1 MARPTTY
8 PPERHFLRDLSIAT
22 DYVATDRLTATAP
35 VDEFVRNAA
44 GTAGV
49 GFVAAVVDVSAANV
63 ALIASHPTWTATADL
78 SITGT
83 GWLREGPM
91 VVESQLVRVGSNT
104 VVVSSE
110 VRDGSGS
117 RVATSLIAFARIP
130 RSASASAADFD
141 PASLVGQQRRMEP
154 TVPPAPIPLLD
165 RVGLKVID
173 AANGTVEIPHD
184 DYVTNSFG
192 TINGGVLGVLFQAA
206 AEAAV
211 PDMVATDLQ
220 IHYLRQARSG
230 PARTVLTVLRRGTDH
245 AVCAVDAVDAG
256 DADRLLSR
264 ATVTLQRP
272 PA

>member
-22 DYVATDRLTATAP
+22 DYLAADRLIATAP
-35 VDEFVRNAA
+35 VDDFVRNDAGAA
-44 GTAGV
+44 GL
-49 GFVAAVVDVSAANV
+49 GFIAAVVDVAAANV
-63 ALIASHPTWTATADL
+63 ALFASHPHWNATANL

-91 VVESQLVRVGSNT
+91 AAESQLVRAGSNT
-104 VVVSSE
+104 VVVASE
-110 VRDGSGS
+110 VRDGNGD
-117 RVATSLIAFARIP
+117 RVATSLLAFARIP

-141 PASLVGQQRRMEP
+141 PAALIGQQRRMES

-165 RVGLKVID
+165 RVGLKLVD
-173 AANGTVEIPHD
+173 AASGTVEIPNG
-184 DYVTNSFG
+184 DYVINSFG

-206 AEAAV
+206 AEAAM
-211 PDMVATDLQ
+211 PGLVATDLQ
-220 IHYLRQARSG
+220 INYLRQARSG
-230 PARTVLTVLRRGTDH
+230 PARTVLGVLRHTADH

-256 DADRLLSR
+256 DGDRLLAR

-272 PA
+272 PG